1 MAELAGQLISAVEG
15 RQPPPHLSSPPSSLP
30 GQQAET
36 YSGERGRCVP
46 PCHSSC
52 RGLAA
57 GCAAGPLA
65 SSRCPTPRRGRCSQ
79 ASLDGV
85 RVAQRRAVEW
95 PCGADSEECDEEGG
109 APWGGG
115 PGPTTRLSNRED
127 GGRPVR
133 RKRRREAYPS
143 DGDISDEEPYGGG
156 EERLLSYSDDDG
168 AGEEDASDSP
178 APSALPRCCVASC
191 ALRARPRWMT
201 GASGATDAQG

>member
-1 MAELAGQLISAVEG
+1 MCRHAIPRAVG
-15 RQPPPHLSSPPSSLP
+15 LPPAARLDPSPP
-30 GQQAET
+30 
-36 YSGERGRCVP
+36 
-46 PCHSSC
+46 
-52 RGLAA
+52 AA
-57 GCAAGPLA
+57 A
-65 SSRCPTPRRGRCSQ
+65 RHPRRGRCSQ
-79 ASLDGV
+79 ASLHGV

-95 PCGADSEECDEEGG
+95 RCGADSEECGEEGG

-178 APSALPRCCVASC
+178 APSAPPRCCVVSC

-201 GASGATDAQG
+201 GASGATDAQV